1 VKYLLVAL
9 AAYLIGCSNMALYIA
24 KVRKVDLKK
33 HGSGNPGASNAAI
46 LMGWRAGVAVAIH
59 DIGKAWLAVFLAGLL
74 FPQLPAVRETA
85 GIACV
90 LRHIFPFYMRFKG
103 GKGFA
108 SYLGMTLELN
118 WKFALIMMA
127 VVLLVTVFADYIVV
141 GTFTTIAVVPVYFG
155 MATHSVAA
163 ALLLLAGSV
172 AIFCRHW
179 ENICRIRKGTEIGLR
194 STIKKEHRVK

>member
-1 VKYLLVAL
+1 MKYLLVVL

-24 KVRKVDLKK
+24 KARKVDLKK

-46 LMGWRAGVAVAIH
+46 LMGWRAGVAVAVH

-90 LRHIFPFYMRFKG
+90 LGHIFPFYMRFKG

-108 SYLGMTLELN
+108 SYLGMTLALN
-118 WKFALIMMA
+118 WKFALVLMA
-127 VVLLVTVFADYIVV
+127 VVLLVTVIGDYIVV

-155 MATHSVAA
+155 FATHSLMA
-163 ALLLLAGSV
+163 ALVLLAGSV

-179 ENICRIRKGTEIGLR
+179 ENIQKLRAGTEIGLR

>member
-90 LRHIFPFYMRFKG
+90 LGHIFPFYMRFKG

-108 SYLGMTLELN
+108 SYLGMTLALN

-127 VVLLVTVFADYIVV
+127 VVLLVTVIADYIVV

>member
-1 VKYLLVAL
+1 MKYLLVAL

-24 KVRKVDLKK
+24 RAKNVDMKK

-46 LMGWRAGVAVAIH
+46 LMGWRAGVAVAVH

-74 FPQLPAVRETA
+74 FPQLPVVRETA

-90 LRHIFPFYMRFKG
+90 LGHIFPFYMRFKG

-108 SYLGMTLELN
+108 SYLGMTLALN

-127 VVLLVTVFADYIVV
+127 VVLLVTVIGDYIVL
-141 GTFTTIAVVPVYFG
+141 GTFTTITVVPVYFG
-155 MATHSVAA
+155 LSTHSLLA
-163 ALLLLAGSV
+163 ALVLLAGST

-179 ENICRIRKGTEIGLR
+179 ENIQKLRAGTEIGLR

>member
-1 VKYLLVAL
+1 MKYLLVAL

-90 LRHIFPFYMRFKG
+90 LGHIFPFYMRFKG

-108 SYLGMTLELN
+108 SYLGMTLALN

-127 VVLLVTVFADYIVV
+127 VVLLVTVIADYIVV